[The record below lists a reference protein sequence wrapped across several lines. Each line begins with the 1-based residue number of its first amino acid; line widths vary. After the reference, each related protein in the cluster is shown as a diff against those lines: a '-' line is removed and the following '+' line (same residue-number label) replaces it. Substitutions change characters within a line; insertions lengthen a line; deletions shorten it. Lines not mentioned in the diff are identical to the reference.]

1 MDLAL
6 LGWNSFFE
14 EAFAGWREKGL
25 LPARVVMEDKHA
37 YVLVGERGDFS
48 AAVSGKLLHQR
59 GCNADLPKVGDWV
72 AVAFMEQEG
81 KGVIQAVLPRR
92 TRIARKVPGREVE
105 EQILAANIDTA
116 FVVQAL
122 DQSFNR
128 RRLERFLVMVHEG
141 GAKPVVVLNKTDLCD
156 SLEAR
161 VAEARLAARTAPVVA
176 ACAKTGR
183 GLKQLRE
190 LVRPT
195 ETVVFIGPSGVGKS
209 SLINRLYGEEIQA
222 TIEVREHDAK
232 GRHAT
237 TWREL
242 IQLPWGGLVIDT
254 PGMREFH
261 TWGADDGIR
270 EAFPDVEEMAV
281 RCHYRDCTHTVEK
294 RCVVQEAVAS
304 GILARER
311 YENYLKLQH
320 ELDFLAEERKK
331 HTYLTRQRDAKV
343 AKVATRAF
351 HQRKRGKR
359 ADSEEGY

>member
-48 AAVSGKLLHQR
+48 AAVTGKLLHQR

-72 AVAFMEQEG
+72 AVALMEKEG

-92 TRIARKVPGREVE
+92 TRIARKMPGREVE

-141 GAKPVVVLNKTDLCD
+141 GAT
-156 SLEAR
+156 
-161 VAEARLAARTAPVVA
+161 PVVA

-222 TIEVREHDAK
+222 TIEVREQDAK

-281 RCHYRDCTHTVEK
+281 RCHFRDCTHTAEK
-294 RCVVQEAVAS
+294 RCAVQEAVAC
-304 GILARER
+304 GVLARER
-311 YENYLKLQH
+311 YESYLKLQR
-320 ELDFLAEERKK
+320 ELDYLAEERKK
-331 HTYLTRQRDAKV
+331 HTYLARQLEAKV
-343 AKVATRAF
+343 A
-351 HQRKRGKR
+351 QRTFPPRRQGQR
-359 ADSEEGY
+359 ADSEEGF